1 MPTSTVMPAISLTMY
16 GPVNGIKCIDQP
28 ILGGNDLKA
37 DFSYNQFAMYHR
49 QFNLNYLSCDK
60 SRPVNRNQDSNSPL
74 FLQNVNWKNDPT
86 RAINNCNNADAY
98 FGRLRFK
105 YNFKRN
111 PYQNLNLET
120 FKVNAM

>member
-1 MPTSTVMPAISLTMY
+1 MIQGRS
-16 GPVNGIKCIDQP
+16 
-28 ILGGNDLKA
+28 
-37 DFSYNQFAMYHR
+37 
-49 QFNLNYLSCDK
+49 
-60 SRPVNRNQDSNSPL
+60 VNRNQDSYSPL

-86 RAINNCNNADAY
+86 RAINNCKNAQNY

-120 FKVNAM
+120 I